1 MGVAA
6 ALMVML
12 IFPQTLWAPYGGIGG
27 VPVPQELE
35 DLTDVEA
42 SSLASDQDA
51 VVWNSAT
58 QSYIHTAVSGG
69 SGDMTKAVYDA
80 DNNAAIDDTAIP
92 DDITIDLA
100 ATATALA
107 ADGANCAAGNYP
119 LGVDASGAVQDCT
132 ALGGGGDMT
141 KAVYDADNN
150 SAIDDTAIPAGI
162 ARDSELFGG
171 NFSDLEGSITDAQTP
186 DDITITGLGVATS
199 ITDGLIV
206 EADLDADEA
215 PTDNDILTYDTTG
228 ANFSWQT
235 PNELAIVEDSDVGV
249 SVQAYATTLDDI
261 ADGTIEI
268 DDFITFDTGLAYN
281 NTTNTLTIGAILK
294 DINDGTIA
302 TNLVNTAN
310 PWAENE
316 IVSTVITETDS
327 SAWDHTTSDDYTVG
341 GTDVPITDGGTG
353 ASTAAAAKAALDTG
367 IPLESRTI
375 GGTALTAHTLPIHKA
390 GVDITITDFGCIT
403 DTGTVV
409 FELLEGSGTGYT
421 GGTTVDGTITCDTNE
436 QQDDGTLANGTID
449 ANDYIAARFGTET
462 SSPTIVQIWWK
473 YTVD

>member
-1 MGVAA
+1 MKRNQGTFVLMGVAA

-80 DNNAAIDDTAIP
+80 DNNSAIDDTAIP

-150 SAIDDTAIPAGI
+150 SAIDDTAIPAEI

-171 NFSDLEGSITDAQTP
+171 NFSDLAGNITDAQTP
-186 DDITITGLGVATS
+186 DDITVDLASEATALAANGANCAAGSIPLGVDASGAVEGCYASTTFESALEGVMDLEDMQGTATS
-199 ITDGLIV
+199 AQIA
-206 EADLDADEA
+206 ADMAR
-215 PTDNDILTYDTTG
+215 
-228 ANFSWQT
+228 
-235 PNELAIVEDSDVGV
+235 DSEV
-249 SVQAYATTLDDI
+249 SVAA
-261 ADGTIEI
+261 I
-268 DDFITFDTGLAYN
+268 DAG
-281 NTTNTLTIGAILK
+281 
-294 DINDGTIA
+294 
-302 TNLVNTAN
+302 V
-310 PWAENE
+310 
-316 IVSTVITETDS
+316 
-327 SAWDHTTSDDYTVG
+327 
-341 GTDVPITDGGTG
+341 
-353 ASTAAAAKAALDTG
+353 
-367 IPLESRTI
+367 PLESRTI